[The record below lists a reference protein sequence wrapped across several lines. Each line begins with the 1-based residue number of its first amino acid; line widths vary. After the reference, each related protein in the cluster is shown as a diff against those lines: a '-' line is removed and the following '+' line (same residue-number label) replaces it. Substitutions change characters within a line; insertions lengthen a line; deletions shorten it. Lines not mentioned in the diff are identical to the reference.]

1 MDVREQMRYKDPLY
15 HQKVKKRQ
23 VSQQIK
29 IFRKKIED
37 LASEIGYFSQKLEKT
52 ISRSKEL
59 DAEIKQLKE
68 KN

>member
-59 DAEIKQLKE
+59 DAEIKQLQK

>member
-1 MDVREQMRYKDPLY
+1 MDRREQDRYQDPLY

-23 VSQQIK
+23 VNKQIK

-37 LASEIGYFSQKLEKT
+37 LASEIGYFSQKLETT

-59 DAEIKQLKE
+59 DAEIKQLQK